1 MRRRLVLV
9 VAPARLCASWAGDWS
24 LSYELRSISAR
35 FNLVVTRTRMLCLPH
50 ARQAKS
56 VSLKGNAARHH
67 RDVLLAEEPL
77 YEQF

>member
-35 FNLVVTRTRMLCLPH
+35 HADALIDQLLVV
-50 ARQAKS
+50 
-56 VSLKGNAARHH
+56 
-67 RDVLLAEEPL
+67 LLV
-77 YEQF
+77 